1 MNLATSLTLN
11 VNRHPGKMCI
21 TCEDRIY
28 TYREFNEEVNR
39 LANGLLS
46 LGIEKGEKVALFMK
60 NSDHFAIG
68 LYAIWKAGL
77 TVVPINFRLT
87 ALETRYILEQSD
99 CIAVFCDGDLEET
112 MAKAADGLH
121 ELKHIV
127 VNSASPSERHLSWN
141 SVISNDSSEPNVLV
155 LNTDNAEIL
164 YTSGTTGKPKGA
176 LFDHQRILNVNMAFI
191 MLKRLNADDKLLHI
205 APLFHSA
212 QLNLF
217 FIPAIMLGASSVIH
231 RDFHPV
237 TSLREIEN
245 SGITIFFGVPAM
257 YNAMLQVPDREKYDM
272 SSIRS
277 CSYGAAPMAPALVE
291 QSMKLFGTDRFFNL
305 CGLTEAGPGGVFL
318 SPEDHKTKLGAGG
331 TAMFFTNIRV
341 VNDRMEDVK
350 PGETGEFVI
359 KGETVM
365 KEYYRKPEETQKTF
379 SDGWLLTGDLAT
391 IDEEGYITIVDR
403 KKDMII
409 SGGENVYSVEV
420 EQVLNSHP
428 QVLEAATIGLP
439 DEKWGEMVVAIVV
452 SKNGE
457 KIEEEEIYRYCR
469 DHLAGYKVPKKIFY
483 SDALPRNASGKILKY
498 QLRESINDNVSHMK

>member
-1 MNLATSLTLN
+1 MNLATSLVLN
-11 VNRHPGKMCI
+11 ANRHPNKLCV
-21 TCEDRIY
+21 TCEDRTY
-28 TYREFNEEVNR
+28 SYREFNDEVNR
-39 LANGLLS
+39 LSNGLLA
-46 LGIEKGEKVALFMK
+46 LGLEKGNKIGLFMK
-60 NSDHFAIG
+60 NSDYFTIA
-68 LYAIWKAGL
+68 LYASWKAGL

-87 ALETRYILEQSD
+87 ASETNYILEQSD
-99 CIAVFCDGDLEET
+99 CVAVFCDGELEET
-112 MAKAADGLH
+112 VAMAAEGL
-121 ELKHIV
+121 EYVKHIIV
-127 VNSASPSERHLSWN
+127 QHVSPKDGHLSWN
-141 SVISNDSSEPNVLV
+141 QVTSDNMCEPNVLV
-155 LNTDNAEIL
+155 LNTDDAEIL

-191 MLKRLNADDKLLHI
+191 MLKKLHAEDKMLHV

-217 FIPAIMLGASSVIH
+217 FTSAIMLGASSVIH

-237 TSLREIEN
+237 TTLKAIEEH
-245 SGITIFFGVPAM
+245 GISIFFGVPAM
-257 YNAMLQVPDREKYDM
+257 YNAMLQVPNGDTYNL
-272 SSIRS
+272 STIRR
-277 CSYGAAPMAPALVE
+277 CGYGAAPMAPALVE
-291 QSMKLFGTDRFFNL
+291 QSMKLFGTDQFYNL

-341 VNDRMEDVK
+341 VNDNMEDVK

-365 KEYYRKPEETQKTF
+365 KEYYRKPEETLKTF

-391 IDEEGYITIVDR
+391 IDEDGYITIVDR

-428 QVLEAATIGLP
+428 QVLEAATIGVP
-439 DEKWGEMVVAIVV
+439 DEKWGEMVAAIIV
-452 SKNGE
+452 SKTGE
-457 KIEEEEIYRYCR
+457 PIDEADLLSYCKER
-469 DHLAGYKVPKKIFY
+469 LAGYKVPKTFFY
-483 SDALPRNASGKILKY
+483 ADVLPRNASGKILKY
-498 QLRESINDNVSHMK
+498 QLRNTFNEQVTA

>member
-1 MNLATSLTLN
+1 MSLATSLTIN
-11 VNRHPGKMCI
+11 AKRHPDKMCI
-21 TCEDRIY
+21 TCEDR
-28 TYREFNEEVNR
+28 TYSYKEFNEEVNL
-39 LANGLLS
+39 LANGLVS
-46 LGIEKGEKVALFMK
+46 LGLHKGDKVGLFMK
-60 NSDHFAIG
+60 NSDFFAIA

-87 ALETRYILEQSD
+87 AVEANYIFEQSD
-99 CIAVFCDGDLEET
+99 CVAVFCDGELEET
-112 MAKAADGLH
+112 VTKATNQLNH
-121 ELKHIV
+121 VKHIV
-127 VNSASPSERHLSWN
+127 VHASATYENHLSWN
-141 SVISNDSSEPNVLV
+141 DVISQDAGEPSIHVSS
-155 LNTDNAEIL
+155 TDDAEIL

-176 LFDHQRILNVNMAFI
+176 LFDHQRILHVNMAFV
-191 MLKRLNADDKLLHI
+191 MLKRLNADDKFLHI

-217 FIPAIMLGASSVIH
+217 LTSAIMLGASSVIH

-237 TSLREIEN
+237 TTLQAIEE

-257 YNAMLQVPDREKYDM
+257 YNAMLQVPNGDKYDL
-272 SSIRS
+272 STIRA
-277 CSYGAAPMAPALVE
+277 CGYGAAPMAPALVE
-291 QSMKLFGTDRFFNL
+291 QSMKLFGTDQFYNL

-341 VNDRMEDVK
+341 VNDQMEDVK

-391 IDEEGYITIVDR
+391 IDDEGYITIVDR

-428 QVLEAATIGLP
+428 QIMEAATIGVP
-439 DEKWGEMVVAIVV
+439 DEKWGEMVAAIIVA
-452 SKNGE
+452 KGQE
-457 KIEEEEIYRYCR
+457 QLDEEEVHRYCR
-469 DHLAGYKVPKKIFY
+469 EHLAGYKVPKKFFY
-483 SDALPRNASGKILKY
+483 ADVLPRNASGKILKY
-498 QLRESINDNVSHMK
+498 QLRETFHA

>member
-1 MNLATSLTLN
+1 MNLATSLTIN
-11 VNRHPGKMCI
+11 ANRHPDKMCI
-21 TCEDRIY
+21 TCEDR
-28 TYREFNEEVNR
+28 TYSYKEFNQEVNR
-39 LANGLLS
+39 LANGLS
-46 LGIEKGEKVALFMK
+46 ALGLNKGDKVGIFMK
-60 NSDHFAIG
+60 NSDHFGIA
-68 LYAIWKAGL
+68 LYAIWKVGL
-77 TVVPINFRLT
+77 VVVPINFRLT
-87 ALETRYILEQSD
+87 AMETHYILEQSD
-99 CIAVFCDGDLEET
+99 CVALFCDEELEET
-112 MAKAADGLH
+112 VAKAAEGLN
-121 ELKHIV
+121 ELKHIIV
-127 VNSASPSERHLSWN
+127 HSSASNESHLSWN
-141 SVISNDSSEPNVLV
+141 KVISEDVNEPNIVV
-155 LNTDNAEIL
+155 LNTDDAEIL

-191 MLKRLNADDKLLHI
+191 MLKRLNAEDKLLHV

-217 FIPAIMLGASSVIH
+217 FTSGIMLGASNVIH

-237 TSLREIEN
+237 TTMQTIQDH
-245 SGITIFFGVPAM
+245 GITIFFGVPAM
-257 YNAMLQVPDREKYDM
+257 YNAMLQVPNRDTYNL
-272 SSIRS
+272 SSIRT
-277 CSYGAAPMAPALVE
+277 CGYGAAPMAPALVE
-291 QSMKLFGTDRFFNL
+291 QSMELFGTDQFYNL

-341 VNDRMEDVK
+341 VNEQMEDVQ

-391 IDEEGYITIVDR
+391 IDKDGYITIVDR

-428 QVLEAATIGLP
+428 QVLEAATIGVP
-439 DEKWGEMVVAIVV
+439 DEKWGEMVAAIIVP
-452 SKNGE
+452 KNGE
-457 KIEEEEIYRYCR
+457 AIDEEEVLRYCKDR
-469 DHLAGYKVPKKIFY
+469 LAGYKIPKKFFY
-483 SDALPRNASGKILKY
+483 SDVLPRNASGKILKY
-498 QLRESINDNVSHMK
+498 QLRDSFTHQEIKS

>member
-1 MNLATSLTLN
+1 MNLATSLVMN
-11 VNRHPGKMCI
+11 ANRHPNKLCV
-21 TCEDRIY
+21 TCEGR
-28 TYREFNEEVNR
+28 TYSYQEFNEEVNR
-39 LANGLLS
+39 LANGLLG
-46 LGIEKGEKVALFMK
+46 LGLKKGDKVGLFMK
-60 NSDHFAIG
+60 NSDHFAIA

-87 ALETRYILEQSD
+87 AVEANYILEQSD
-99 CIAVFCDGDLEET
+99 CVALFCDGELEET
-112 MAKAADGLH
+112 VAKAAEGLLD
-121 ELKHIV
+121 LKQIIV
-127 VNSASPSERHLSWN
+127 HSASPMEKHLPWN
-141 SVISNDSSEPNVLV
+141 EVCSDNASEPDVLV
-155 LNTDNAEIL
+155 MNTDNAEIL

-191 MLKRLNADDKLLHI
+191 MLKRLNADDKYLHI

-217 FIPAIMLGASSVIH
+217 LTTAIMLGASSVIH

-237 TSLREIEN
+237 TTLQAIQDH
-245 SGITIFFGVPAM
+245 GVTIFFGVPAM
-257 YNAMLQVPDREKYDM
+257 YNAMLQVPNSDTYDL
-272 SSIRS
+272 SSIRA
-277 CSYGAAPMAPALVE
+277 CGYGAAPMAPALVE
-291 QSMKLFGTDRFFNL
+291 QSMKLFGTDRFYNL

-318 SPEDHKTKLGAGG
+318 SPEEHKTKLGAGG

-341 VNDRMEDVK
+341 VDENMEDVK

-379 SDGWLLTGDLAT
+379 SNGWLLTGDLAT
-391 IDEEGYITIVDR
+391 IDEDGCITIVDR

-428 QVLEAATIGLP
+428 QILEAATIGVP
-439 DEKWGEMVVAIVV
+439 DEKWGEMVAAIIVP
-452 SKNGE
+452 KNKE
-457 KIEEEEIYRYCR
+457 QLDEEEVLRYCKEK
-469 DHLAGYKVPKKIFY
+469 LAGYKVPKKFFY
-483 SDALPRNASGKILKY
+483 ADVLPRNASGKILKY
-498 QLRESINDNVSHMK
+498 QLRETINSETITS